1 MLAGKRMPR
10 LVRRYGEA
18 ADSIRTRPDGDVVE
32 SDVSVVFGAWF
43 ASACALGWLVG
54 ASIHWEL
61 LAILGAIA
69 AVTLA
74 VEATYAA
81 ST

>member
-1 MLAGKRMPR
+1 MPR
-10 LVRRYGEA
+10 ARPYEEA
-18 ADSIRTRPDGDVVE
+18 ADAIGTRPDHDVAE
-32 SDVSVVFGAWF
+32 SDVSIAFGALF
-43 ASACALGWLVG
+43 AGACALGWIVG

-74 VEATYAA
+74 VEATCAA
-81 ST
+81 SR

>member
-1 MLAGKRMPR
+1 MPR
-10 LVRRYGEA
+10 VARPYAEA
-18 ADSIRTRPDGDVVE
+18 ADPIRTRPDREVAE
-32 SDVSVVFGAWF
+32 SDVSVVFGTFF
-43 ASACALGWLVG
+43 ASACALGWIVG

-81 ST
+81 SR